1 MQSIFLLL
9 ISLTINGAQGER
21 LLGRV
26 NPETREL
33 SWPGTGVAFSFTGS
47 SATINLQ
54 RVSGSNSVELT
65 VDGIATVIP
74 SVSGASI
81 STPPGLSNGTHKVVL
96 RKRSE
101 ALFGSIFLG
110 NITTV
115 GTFEKDDEVTRK
127 IEFIGDS
134 ITVGYGL
141 DGVNPCQNNAS
152 VENNPKTYGALTAG
166 ALKAD
171 YAMIAWSGIGLTRNY
186 PSNSP
191 DPSPIMP
198 VRWTRYN
205 PNDANNSYPFPAA
218 AIPNVVVINL
228 GTNDFSYVGMR
239 DPLNVDIYIAAMVQF
254 IKDIK
259 VHYPTATFF
268 LVASPMIGDDYPAGD
283 KTKTVQKK
291 ALGTV
296 VKQLNGTDVHL
307 VDWPTQGSDV
317 GCDYHPSAAAHKL
330 GASVVSAAIAEK
342 LGW

>member
-1 MQSIFLLL
+1 MKSIPLFL
-9 ISLTINGAQGER
+9 ISLAIHGTQSER

-33 SWPGTGVAFSFTGS
+33 SWPGTGVSFSFTGS

-54 RVSGSNSVELT
+54 RMSGSNSAELT
-65 VDGIATVIP
+65 VDDVATVIP
-74 SVSGASI
+74 DVNGTSI
-81 STPPGLSNGTHKVVL
+81 STPPGLSNGTHHVVL

-110 NITTV
+110 NITTT
-115 GTFEKDDEVTRK
+115 GSFEKDEEVTRK

-141 DGVNPCQNNAS
+141 DGVNPCRNTAA
-152 VENNPKTYGALTAG
+152 VENNPKTYGALAAA

-171 YAMIAWSGIGLTRNY
+171 YSMIAWSGIGATRNY
-186 PSNSP
+186 PSNPP

-218 AIPNVVVINL
+218 AVPDVVVINL

-239 DPLNVDIYIAAMVQF
+239 DPLNVDTYIAAMVQF
-254 IKDIK
+254 VQDIK
-259 VHYPTATFF
+259 KRYSTATFF
-268 LVASPMIGDDYPAGD
+268 LLTSPMIGDDYPAGD
-283 KTKTVQKK
+283 ATKTVQRN

-296 VKQLNGTDVHL
+296 IKQLNGTDIHL

-317 GCDYHPSAAAHKL
+317 GCDYHPSAAAHEL
-330 GASVVSAAIAEK
+330 GAGIVSAAIAEQM
-342 LGW
+342 GW